1 MFKKNF
7 FIVALQVIIL
17 GVFIMIA
24 AGSGEGLS
32 SQEAYDAGY
41 KIGEGI
47 GTLINN

>member
-1 MFKKNF
+1 MSKKNF

-24 AGSGEGLS
+24 TGSGEGLS